1 MITEI
6 LLGIILVITA
16 LASLETRN
24 SIRAISSFAA
34 MNLTLSVFLLFLNAP
49 YVAVFQLLIYFGVS
63 LFLLLVVVGLGERK
77 KEKIERNI
85 LLPAIV
91 FGFFFTLSLLLLSLS
106 TSLVGISGY
115 DSVSFTKVSST
126 LWGTYD
132 NVLLVIAYIVAF
144 SVLGSLSIISLE
156 EGEKNE

>member
-106 TSLVGISGY
+106 TSLVGISEY